1 VIEKRSRCAATLK
14 GTGVFLRQVWRIVG
28 CCLAGL
34 SAAANASGQTVASSF
49 DQLSVVA
56 HYGDTVRLVDANGHE
71 IRGMIYRVTDSLL
84 EVDVIKTG
92 MASWHE
98 SDIREIRRRINDP
111 LTNGARN
118 GLIVGGLLGLVAGRT
133 LRNTNVKGILPL
145 SIAVYGGLGACAGAA
160 IDAMVT
166 RDELIYAR
174 APSTSGSSTFA
185 SSSTLTSPSLSSSA
199 VTVSPLVTRDAKGM
213 VVTLRF

>member
-1 VIEKRSRCAATLK
+1 LASLK
-14 GTGVFLRQVWRIVG
+14 GTGVFLRQLSGIAG
-28 CCLAGL
+28 CCVAGL
-34 SAAANASGQTVASSF
+34 CAAANASGQTVASSF

-56 HYGDTVRLVDANGHE
+56 HYGDTVRLVDAEGHE

-98 SDIREIRRRINDP
+98 SDVREIRRRINDP

-118 GLIVGGLLGLVAGRT
+118 GLIVGGLLGLVASRT
-133 LRNTNVKGILPL
+133 LRSTNVKGIVPL

-174 APSTSGSSTFA
+174 APSTSGSAMFESTA
-185 SSSTLTSPSLSSSA
+185 TLKSPALVSPSTSSGA
-199 VTVSPLVTRDAKGM
+199 VGVVPFVTHDAKGV

>member
-1 VIEKRSRCAATLK
+1 VSLRQLCRILVCCSA
-14 GTGVFLRQVWRIVG
+14 GVF
-28 CCLAGL
+28 
-34 SAAANASGQTVASSF
+34 AASSASGQSVASSF

-56 HYGDTVRLVDANGHE
+56 HYGDTVRMVAADGHE

-84 EVDVIKTG
+84 EVDVVKTG
-92 MASWHE
+92 MASWRE

-118 GLIVGGLLGLVAGRT
+118 GLIAGALLGLVASRS
-133 LRNTNVKGILPL
+133 LRSTNVTGIVPL
-145 SIAVYGGLGACAGAA
+145 SVAVYGGLGACVGAA

-174 APSTSGSSTFA
+174 APSPSDSSNFKNM
-185 SSSTLTSPSLSSSA
+185 STLTSPSLSSNTVA
-199 VTVSPLVTRDAKGM
+199 VSPFVTRDARG
-213 VVTLRF
+213 VAVTLRF